1 MIICCAIANIMCCAN
16 TNNYVIMYM
25 RVLLCH
31 RICSVLL
38 ATCFLRW
45 FRNFY
50 FNLTKLSFDSETS
63 ASSSVP
69 VSNTTLM
76 ASYNMKG
83 T

>member
-38 ATCFLRW
+38 ATC
-45 FRNFY
+45 
-50 FNLTKLSFDSETS
+50 
-63 ASSSVP
+63 SSSAP
-69 VSNTTLM
+69 SLSGPINLIIYLLKSSIKNTECTADDDGRVSGLSNC
-76 ASYNMKG
+76 S
-83 T
+83 

>member
-38 ATCFLRW
+38 ATCFLKW

-50 FNLTKLSFDSETS
+50 FNLTKLSFIDFCKLKRTRIQHYSHGK
-63 ASSSVP
+63 
-69 VSNTTLM
+69 L
-76 ASYNMKG
+76 
-83 T
+83 